1 MRKIAEDTVIS
12 LSIVLVLLSGAWA
25 ASKLDSRID
34 TEKMRN
40 DKQESQLDSLGRIER
55 RLYKIEIKTG
65 VDKPEPLQGE

>member
-1 MRKIAEDTVIS
+1 MKKIAEDTVIS

-34 TEKMRN
+34 IEKMRN
-40 DKQESQLDSLGRIER
+40 DKQDSQLDSINRIER

-65 VDKPEPLQGE
+65 VDKPEPLKGD